1 MDHLD
6 NSVVDHADIIVARTA
21 IDPRDNPPILPE
33 YLNPKQAATLTGF
46 TPKALE
52 RMRQRGDGPPFLKR
66 GKSIRYTVADLRAW
80 MEAGRVDHS

>member
-1 MDHLD
+1 VPIALESEKLPDSIAAFITERLRKE
-6 NSVVDHADIIVARTA
+6 SV
-21 IDPRDNPPILPE
+21 LFPE

-66 GKSIRYTVADLRAW
+66 GKSIRYAVADLRAW